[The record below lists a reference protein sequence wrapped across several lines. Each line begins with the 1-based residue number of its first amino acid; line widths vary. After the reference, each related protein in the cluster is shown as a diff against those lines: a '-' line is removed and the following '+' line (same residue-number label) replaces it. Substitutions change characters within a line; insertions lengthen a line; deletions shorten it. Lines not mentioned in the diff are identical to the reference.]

1 MHGGHSSS
9 ENYHCGKT
17 TTSPTTVVIRMSVRL
32 SVYCLLLSD
41 ILSLLS
47 SSFENGY
54 PLGIAL
60 GLSHPVAL
68 LILGHSSVTRHVLL
82 QKGCAP
88 RQLNFLQ
95 QRQMLKPLYP
105 LQMGT
110 LCMRDLG
117 SGSPVQPPGMKRFDV
132 DVVLL
137 EELFV
142 ETAIT

>member
-1 MHGGHSSS
+1 M
-9 ENYHCGKT
+9 
-17 TTSPTTVVIRMSVRL
+17 
-32 SVYCLLLSD
+32 YCLLLSD

-47 SSFENGY
+47 PSFANGY
-54 PLGIAL
+54 PLGIAM

-68 LILGHSSVTRHVLL
+68 LILCHSSVTRHVLL

-95 QRQMLKPLYP
+95 QRQTLKPLYP